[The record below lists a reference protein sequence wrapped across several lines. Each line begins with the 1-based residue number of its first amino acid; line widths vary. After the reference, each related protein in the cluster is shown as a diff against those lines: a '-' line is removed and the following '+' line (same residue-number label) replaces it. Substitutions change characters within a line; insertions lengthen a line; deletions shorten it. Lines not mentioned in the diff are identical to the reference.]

1 MLKKT
6 HTHTKNRMHT
16 LTYIHTYIHTY
27 EYHCTCTTWNY
38 LHSTG
43 LYCCT

>member
-1 MLKKT
+1 
-6 HTHTKNRMHT
+6 MHT
-16 LTYIHTYIHTY
+16 LTYRHTYK
-27 EYHCTCTTWNY
+27 YHCTCTTWNY